1 MLHKLSKKRL
11 KEYYSFTEKEVN
23 FCFSHFK
30 EVRIKKRQFI
40 VQPGFIVRHNFY
52 VVKGVFR
59 AYIIG
64 KKGQE
69 VTVFLAIDNC
79 FINDTISYLNQ
90 QPATMIIEALE
101 NSVILRIDF
110 EDEQMLKTQSHKFET
125 FVRHQLEK
133 DLVFKQQRITARLTL
148 TADERYRQ
156 FAKNYPL
163 LLQRVPQFAIASYLG
178 MTSQYLS
185 KIKNKTLK

>member
-1 MLHKLSKKRL
+1 
-11 KEYYSFTEKEVN
+11 
-23 FCFSHFK
+23 
-30 EVRIKKRQFI
+30 
-40 VQPGFIVRHNFY
+40 
-52 VVKGVFR
+52 
-59 AYIIG
+59 
-64 KKGQE
+64 
-69 VTVFLAIDNC
+69 
-79 FINDTISYLNQ
+79 
-90 QPATMIIEALE
+90 MIIEALE